1 MMVFRHFS
9 IGGKEYRGEEIKDN
23 SFVSKVVTRSSDSS
37 GDMTLKNEK
46 TVETEKTVDSS
57 SSPEVPDTV
66 KLTNNI
72 IEHYRSNELQ
82 VDLKESVA
90 ADPNSPAAS
99 HARTLNGFF
108 TVLSLCH
115 TVLAAID
122 PKSGIVEYKAQS
134 PDEAALV
141 RAAADVGFVFRGR
154 DKEILRLQT
163 PFVDHVEEYE
173 LLNVLEFNSTRK
185 RMSVIVRKLDEQDSR
200 IFLLC
205 KGADNVS
212 VSSLDVSNSNGIY
225 RSSLTG

>member
-1 MMVFRHFS
+1 MVFRHFS
-9 IGGKEYRGEEIKDN
+9 IGGKEYRGDEIKDN
-23 SFVSKVVTRSSDSS
+23 SVVSKVVTRSSDST
-37 GDMTLKNEK
+37 GDITLKNEK
-46 TVETEKTVDSS
+46 TANDPSPLGTNTVNSTN
-57 SSPEVPDTV
+57 SPVV
-66 KLTNNI
+66 
-72 IEHYRSNELQ
+72 HYRNNELQ
-82 VDLKESVA
+82 ENLKESVV

-115 TVLAAID
+115 TVLATVD
-122 PKSGIVEYKAQS
+122 PKSGRVEFKAQS

-154 DKEILRLQT
+154 EREILRLQT

-185 RMSVIVRKLDEQDSR
+185 RMSVIVKKLDEQESR

-205 KGADNVS
+205 KGADNV
-212 VSSLDVSNSNGIY
+212 
-225 RSSLTG
+225 RS

>member
-1 MMVFRHFS
+1 MVFRHFS
-9 IGGKEYRGEEIKDN
+9 IGGKEYRGDEIKDN
-23 SFVSKVVTRSSDSS
+23 SIVSKVVTRSSDST
-37 GDMTLKNEK
+37 GDITLKNEK
-46 TVETEKTVDSS
+46 SADDHPPLATNTVNSTSSLVD
-57 SSPEVPDTV
+57 
-66 KLTNNI
+66 
-72 IEHYRSNELQ
+72 HYRNNELQ
-82 VDLKESVA
+82 ANLKESVV

-115 TVLAAID
+115 TVLATVN
-122 PKSGIVEYKAQS
+122 PKSGEVEFKAQS

-154 DKEILRLQT
+154 DREILRLQT

-185 RMSVIVRKLDEQDSR
+185 RMSVIVKKLDEQESR

-205 KGADNVS
+205 KGADNV
-212 VSSLDVSNSNGIY
+212 
-225 RSSLTG
+225 RP